1 MARLIPSK
9 EKENKELLM
18 LLFLTAAESRYFL
31 GISSRGLDEHQ
42 RGYDD
47 MNEDDTYILDRA
59 QSVVP
64 VPGMIFLPLIYMVE
78 ALCMPE
84 FLCNKFSGS

>member
-1 MARLIPSK
+1 MQLRRWNVIIICAESMARLIPSK

-64 VPGMIFLPLIYMVE
+64 VPGMIFCP
-78 ALCMPE
+78 
-84 FLCNKFSGS
+84 